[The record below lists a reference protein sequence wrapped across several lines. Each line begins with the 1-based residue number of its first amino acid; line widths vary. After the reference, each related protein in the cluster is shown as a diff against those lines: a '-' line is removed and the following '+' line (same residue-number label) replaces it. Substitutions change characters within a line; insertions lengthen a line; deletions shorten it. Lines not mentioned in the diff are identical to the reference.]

1 MSVVESPSPAPQES
15 DPSASLTSEQIERI
29 ALNRARALELKRKRE
44 ERNTCQEICD
54 GKVCGN
60 TDIDSLLSESFDEH
74 IW

>member
-1 MSVVESPSPAPQES
+1 MSAESPSQVPQEAS
-15 DPSASLTSEQIERI
+15 PSTSLTFEQIERI

-44 ERNTCQEICD
+44 ESKTCQEICD

-60 TDIDSLLSESFDEH
+60 IDIDSLLSESFDEN